1 MAAKMAAGG
10 DVDEDSEDES
20 SSEDDDSDSSGSDS
34 EDDEEEP
41 VAKTSAMDTNVGFDW
56 DTAISSKP
64 QREESSDDD
73 STDTSSSDED
83 DDKAV
88 KSSHKS
94 RKKAAARKREE
105 EEISRRE
112 AALADGTA
120 DESPENAAD
129 FERLLASSPNDSEI
143 WIKYMAWH
151 LSLADTDS
159 ARNVANRAFD
169 RIEFRQEGEKV
180 RQSWKLLAMI
190 PRTHSFILSSL
201 MSGPLSLHWSSSA
214 AQIRA

>member
-1 MAAKMAAGG
+1 MAAGG
-10 DVDEDSEDES
+10 DVDEDSEGES

-34 EDDEEEP
+34 EDDEEGP
-41 VAKTSAMDTNVGFDW
+41 AATTSAMDTNVGFDW
-56 DTAISSKP
+56 DAAISSKP
-64 QREESSDDD
+64 LSKAAEESSDDD
-73 STDTSSSDED
+73 SSDSSSSDED
-83 DDKAV
+83 EDKAA

-94 RKKAAARKREE
+94 RKKAAAKKREE

-180 RQSWKLLAMI
+180 RQS
-190 PRTHSFILSSL
+190 R
-201 MSGPLSLHWSSSA
+201 
-214 AQIRA
+214 